1 MREADWRKNKRCL
14 VAFGT
19 HVFLSLLL
27 SALVHLLGQLRHFF
41 REPAG
46 VCLSKARH
54 RFVHPLR
61 RVIVW
66 LIILR
71 RAPGTLLHLV
81 GGLGIRDVVAGGVRD
96 LDGVRTRTRGARGGG
111 GRGGAGRGRSLKR
124 KRSRPRPRACARARR
139 EQQSQAH
146 KSGARRLY
154 GLAALARAVHV
165 VNPRRRSGRR
175 ALVKRSDLTGTVPP
189 CSAAR
194 FAM

>member
-54 RFVHPLR
+54 RLVHPLR

-111 GRGGAGRGRSLKR
+111 GRGGQGAGDHSNASVRVRV
-124 KRSRPRPRACARARR
+124 RAPVPVQGASNRA
-139 EQQSQAH
+139 
-146 KSGARRLY
+146 KLIK
-154 GLAALARAVHV
+154 AAFAGFTGSPPL
-165 VNPRRRSGRR
+165 
-175 ALVKRSDLTGTVPP
+175 LVP
-189 CSAAR
+189 CTW
-194 FAM
+194 